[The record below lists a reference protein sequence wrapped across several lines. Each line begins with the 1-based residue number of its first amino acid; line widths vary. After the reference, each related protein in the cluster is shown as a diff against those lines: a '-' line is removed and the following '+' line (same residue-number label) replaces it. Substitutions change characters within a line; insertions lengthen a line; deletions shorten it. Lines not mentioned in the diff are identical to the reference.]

1 MPWQCSKCQTEVTED
16 DLTCPKCETDKTSW
30 TLIPDKTRTFT
41 VSGRKVT
48 LMRGTQAETLAADDP
63 NQEGAAALVKVDAIP
78 AVPKAVAAEA
88 AARGHRP
95 ASRDL
100 LRVRLH
106 PRKQTDWT
114 VKLAVEF
121 ETDEVAEHEFPRQA
135 DPDFDPADDVDVPF
149 LFVFGEGDEVVF
161 EGIHVVDVGE
171 ETDLGH
177 APTLE
182 VTALRKT
189 LRAVPVE
196 AIGDKFLSAQFFDR
210 AGRAPAANLAFKVG
224 GKQGQTDA
232 QGVAV
237 LDGMPWEDLIVEFDD
252 GWAIVPAVHD
262 AGILCRTLL
271 RFLEPGEPADED
283 SDDPPPP
290 DGVWELP
297 SWHAASSADGDDEPD
312 DDEPDDDEDDDDE
325 DFPMTGVDFLEDDD
339 DDLDDDEEDDDA

>member
-121 ETDEVAEHEFPRQA
+121 ETDEVAEHEFLAR
-135 DPDFDPADDVDVPF
+135 
-149 LFVFGEGDEVVF
+149 
-161 EGIHVVDVGE
+161 
-171 ETDLGH
+171 
-177 APTLE
+177 PTP
-182 VTALRKT
+182 TSTRPT
-189 LRAVPVE
+189 TWTSRSCSC
-196 AIGDKFLSAQFFDR
+196 SAR
-210 AGRAPAANLAFKVG
+210 GTRSSSRGSTWSTWARRLTWA
-224 GKQGQTDA
+224 TRR
-232 QGVAV
+232 
-237 LDGMPWEDLIVEFDD
+237 PW
-252 GWAIVPAVHD
+252 
-262 AGILCRTLL
+262 R
-271 RFLEPGEPADED
+271 
-283 SDDPPPP
+283 
-290 DGVWELP
+290 
-297 SWHAASSADGDDEPD
+297 
-312 DDEPDDDEDDDDE
+312 
-325 DFPMTGVDFLEDDD
+325 
-339 DDLDDDEEDDDA
+339 